1 MNDERAPESEE
12 RSWLDRLTHFIS
24 GEPQNKSD
32 LEGVLSLA
40 QEHEIIDEDA
50 RKIMEGAL
58 SVSDM
63 QVRDIMIPRAQ
74 MVVIDSDQSLQEAL
88 PKILQSGRSR
98 YPVIGEGI
106 DDVIGILL
114 AKDLLPLIQADRDV
128 PSISTLMRPVTAV
141 PESKRLNVLLRE
153 FRQNRN
159 HMAIVIDEYGGI
171 AGLITIEDVLEEIV
185 GEIEDETDVDEGQL
199 IRPINDDSFL
209 VEALTPIED
218 FNEYFG
224 TGFSDEEFDTIGGL
238 VINAFGQLPTRN
250 QTIRLDQ
257 FEFKVIHADERRADA
272 SARDPRHHRIKG
284 VIRSNA
290 PRWGLAFAAG
300 CVFALGLAPYNLWP
314 AIPLSAGLLFTLL
327 RDSPS
332 ATPWRTG
339 LAYGLGFFGVG
350 VSWSMSASM
359 YGPTPAAVAILLTA
373 VFCGGLALLHGFQA
387 SLFYLLGSRHL
398 SWRLIQFASIWVL
411 FEWLQA
417 DFPDGLSWAYAGY
430 SALDSLLHGWI
441 PVIGIYG
448 CSWLVVSLAA
458 PG

>member
-1 MNDERAPESEE
+1 MNDERAPESDE

-40 QEHEIIDEDA
+40 EEHEIIDEDA

-74 MVVIDSDQSLQEAL
+74 MVVIDSDQPLQEAL
-88 PKILQSGRSR
+88 PKILQSGHSR

-114 AKDLLPLIQADRDV
+114 AKDLLPLIQADRAV
-128 PSISTLMRPVTAV
+128 PSISSLMRPVTAV

-199 IRPINDDSFL
+199 IRPINDNSFL
-209 VEALTPIED
+209 IEALTPIED

-238 VINAFGQLPTRN
+238 VINAFGQVPTRT
-250 QTIRLDQ
+250 QPIGLAQ
-257 FEFKVIHADERRADA
+257 LEFKVSHADERRLT
-272 SARDPRHHRIKG
+272 R
-284 VIRSNA
+284 
-290 PRWGLAFAAG
+290 
-300 CVFALGLAPYNLWP
+300 
-314 AIPLSAGLLFTLL
+314 L
-327 RDSPS
+327 RVTRGTTES
-332 ATPWRTG
+332 T
-339 LAYGLGFFGVG
+339 V
-350 VSWSMSASM
+350 
-359 YGPTPAAVAILLTA
+359 
-373 VFCGGLALLHGFQA
+373 
-387 SLFYLLGSRHL
+387 
-398 SWRLIQFASIWVL
+398 
-411 FEWLQA
+411 
-417 DFPDGLSWAYAGY
+417 
-430 SALDSLLHGWI
+430 
-441 PVIGIYG
+441 
-448 CSWLVVSLAA
+448 
-458 PG
+458 

>member
-1 MNDERAPESEE
+1 VNDERAPESEE

-24 GEPQNKSD
+24 GEPQNKTD

-40 QEHEIIDEDA
+40 EEHEIIDEDA

-74 MVVIDSDQSLQEAL
+74 MVVIDSDQPLQEAL
-88 PKILQSGRSR
+88 PKILQSGHSR

-114 AKDLLPLIQADRDV
+114 AKDLLPLIQAHSDV
-128 PSISTLMRPVTAV
+128 PSISSLMRPVTAV

-199 IRPINDDSFL
+199 IRPINDNSFL
-209 VEALTPIED
+209 IEALTPIED
-218 FNEYFG
+218 FNGYFG
-224 TGFSDEEFDTIGGL
+224 TAFSDEEFDTIGGL

-257 FEFKVIHADERRADA
+257 FEFKVIHADERRLT
-272 SARDPRHHRIKG
+272 RLRVTRG
-284 VIRSNA
+284 VTES
-290 PRWGLAFAAG
+290 
-300 CVFALGLAPYNLWP
+300 
-314 AIPLSAGLLFTLL
+314 
-327 RDSPS
+327 
-332 ATPWRTG
+332 
-339 LAYGLGFFGVG
+339 
-350 VSWSMSASM
+350 
-359 YGPTPAAVAILLTA
+359 TA
-373 VFCGGLALLHGFQA
+373 
-387 SLFYLLGSRHL
+387 
-398 SWRLIQFASIWVL
+398 
-411 FEWLQA
+411 
-417 DFPDGLSWAYAGY
+417 
-430 SALDSLLHGWI
+430 
-441 PVIGIYG
+441 
-448 CSWLVVSLAA
+448 
-458 PG
+458 

>member
-1 MNDERAPESEE
+1 MNDERTPESDE

-40 QEHEIIDEDA
+40 EEHEIIDEDA

-74 MVVIDSDQSLQEAL
+74 MVVIDSDQPLQEAL
-88 PKILQSGRSR
+88 PKILQSGHSR

-128 PSISTLMRPVTAV
+128 PSISSLMRPVTAV

-199 IRPINDDSFL
+199 IRPINDNSFL
-209 VEALTPIED
+209 IEALTPIED

-257 FEFKVIHADERRADA
+257 FEFKVIHADERRLT
-272 SARDPRHHRIKG
+272 R
-284 VIRSNA
+284 
-290 PRWGLAFAAG
+290 
-300 CVFALGLAPYNLWP
+300 
-314 AIPLSAGLLFTLL
+314 L
-327 RDSPS
+327 RVTRGTTES
-332 ATPWRTG
+332 T
-339 LAYGLGFFGVG
+339 V
-350 VSWSMSASM
+350 
-359 YGPTPAAVAILLTA
+359 
-373 VFCGGLALLHGFQA
+373 
-387 SLFYLLGSRHL
+387 
-398 SWRLIQFASIWVL
+398 
-411 FEWLQA
+411 
-417 DFPDGLSWAYAGY
+417 
-430 SALDSLLHGWI
+430 
-441 PVIGIYG
+441 
-448 CSWLVVSLAA
+448 
-458 PG
+458 

>member
-24 GEPQNKSD
+24 GEPQNKTD

-40 QEHEIIDEDA
+40 EEHEIIDEDA

-74 MVVIDSDQSLQEAL
+74 MVVIDSDQPLQEAL
-88 PKILQSGRSR
+88 PKILQSGHSR

-114 AKDLLPLIQADRDV
+114 AKDLLPLIQADSDV
-128 PSISTLMRPVTAV
+128 PSISSLMRPVTAV

-199 IRPINDDSFL
+199 IRPINDSSFL
-209 VEALTPIED
+209 IEALTPIED
-218 FNEYFG
+218 FNGYFG
-224 TGFSDEEFDTIGGL
+224 TAFSDEEFDTIGGL

-250 QTIRLDQ
+250 QTIRLDH
-257 FEFKVIHADERRADA
+257 FEFKVIHADERRLT
-272 SARDPRHHRIKG
+272 RLRVTRG
-284 VIRSNA
+284 VTES
-290 PRWGLAFAAG
+290 
-300 CVFALGLAPYNLWP
+300 
-314 AIPLSAGLLFTLL
+314 
-327 RDSPS
+327 
-332 ATPWRTG
+332 
-339 LAYGLGFFGVG
+339 
-350 VSWSMSASM
+350 
-359 YGPTPAAVAILLTA
+359 TA
-373 VFCGGLALLHGFQA
+373 
-387 SLFYLLGSRHL
+387 
-398 SWRLIQFASIWVL
+398 
-411 FEWLQA
+411 
-417 DFPDGLSWAYAGY
+417 
-430 SALDSLLHGWI
+430 
-441 PVIGIYG
+441 
-448 CSWLVVSLAA
+448 
-458 PG
+458 

>member
-24 GEPQNKSD
+24 GEPQNKTD

-40 QEHEIIDEDA
+40 EEHEIIDEDA

-74 MVVIDSDQSLQEAL
+74 MVVIDSDQPLQEAL
-88 PKILQSGRSR
+88 PKILQSGHSR

-114 AKDLLPLIQADRDV
+114 AKDLLPLIQADSDV
-128 PSISTLMRPVTAV
+128 PSISSLMRPVTAV

-199 IRPINDDSFL
+199 IRPINDNSFL
-209 VEALTPIED
+209 IEALTPIED
-218 FNEYFG
+218 FNGYFG
-224 TGFSDEEFDTIGGL
+224 TAFSDEEFDTIGGL

-250 QTIRLDQ
+250 QTIRLDH
-257 FEFKVIHADERRADA
+257 FEFKVIHADERRLT
-272 SARDPRHHRIKG
+272 RLRVTRG
-284 VIRSNA
+284 VTES
-290 PRWGLAFAAG
+290 
-300 CVFALGLAPYNLWP
+300 
-314 AIPLSAGLLFTLL
+314 
-327 RDSPS
+327 
-332 ATPWRTG
+332 
-339 LAYGLGFFGVG
+339 
-350 VSWSMSASM
+350 
-359 YGPTPAAVAILLTA
+359 TA
-373 VFCGGLALLHGFQA
+373 
-387 SLFYLLGSRHL
+387 
-398 SWRLIQFASIWVL
+398 
-411 FEWLQA
+411 
-417 DFPDGLSWAYAGY
+417 
-430 SALDSLLHGWI
+430 
-441 PVIGIYG
+441 
-448 CSWLVVSLAA
+448 
-458 PG
+458 

>member
-1 MNDERAPESEE
+1 VNDERAPESEE

-24 GEPQNKSD
+24 GEPQNRSD
-32 LEGVLSLA
+32 LEAVLSLA
-40 QEHEIIDEDA
+40 EEHEIIDEDA

-74 MVVIDSDQSLQEAL
+74 MVVIDSDQPLQEAL
-88 PKILQSGRSR
+88 PKILQSGHSR

-128 PSISTLMRPVTAV
+128 PSISSLMRPVTAV

-199 IRPINDDSFL
+199 IRPINDNSFL
-209 VEALTPIED
+209 IEALTPIED

-257 FEFKVIHADERRADA
+257 FEFKVIHADERRLT
-272 SARDPRHHRIKG
+272 R
-284 VIRSNA
+284 
-290 PRWGLAFAAG
+290 
-300 CVFALGLAPYNLWP
+300 
-314 AIPLSAGLLFTLL
+314 L
-327 RDSPS
+327 RVTRGTTES
-332 ATPWRTG
+332 T
-339 LAYGLGFFGVG
+339 V
-350 VSWSMSASM
+350 
-359 YGPTPAAVAILLTA
+359 
-373 VFCGGLALLHGFQA
+373 
-387 SLFYLLGSRHL
+387 
-398 SWRLIQFASIWVL
+398 
-411 FEWLQA
+411 
-417 DFPDGLSWAYAGY
+417 
-430 SALDSLLHGWI
+430 
-441 PVIGIYG
+441 
-448 CSWLVVSLAA
+448 
-458 PG
+458 

>member
-1 MNDERAPESEE
+1 MNDERAPESDE

-40 QEHEIIDEDA
+40 KEHEIIDEDA

-74 MVVIDSDQSLQEAL
+74 MVVIDSDQPLQEAL
-88 PKILQSGRSR
+88 PKILQSGHSR

-128 PSISTLMRPVTAV
+128 PSISSLMRPVTAV

-199 IRPINDDSFL
+199 IRPINDNSFL
-209 VEALTPIED
+209 IEALTPIED

-257 FEFKVIHADERRADA
+257 FEFKVIHADERRLT
-272 SARDPRHHRIKG
+272 R
-284 VIRSNA
+284 
-290 PRWGLAFAAG
+290 
-300 CVFALGLAPYNLWP
+300 
-314 AIPLSAGLLFTLL
+314 L
-327 RDSPS
+327 RVTRGTTES
-332 ATPWRTG
+332 T
-339 LAYGLGFFGVG
+339 V
-350 VSWSMSASM
+350 
-359 YGPTPAAVAILLTA
+359 
-373 VFCGGLALLHGFQA
+373 
-387 SLFYLLGSRHL
+387 
-398 SWRLIQFASIWVL
+398 
-411 FEWLQA
+411 
-417 DFPDGLSWAYAGY
+417 
-430 SALDSLLHGWI
+430 
-441 PVIGIYG
+441 
-448 CSWLVVSLAA
+448 
-458 PG
+458 